1 MNDMKSNKCSMLI
14 RKYVF
19 NITTFRMLVGV
30 FFLSVTLFDLHR
42 TGMIRAEMNKDCIV
56 NNIDFSSL
64 ESALK
69 EQLIVIAVYLLLVL
83 LYAWKLKSNKFLRRY
98 LIVIDVFVLL
108 YVFCWIYFC
117 VYVIG

>member
-1 MNDMKSNKCSMLI
+1 
-14 RKYVF
+14 
-19 NITTFRMLVGV
+19 
-30 FFLSVTLFDLHR
+30 
-42 TGMIRAEMNKDCIV
+42 MIRAEMNKDCIV